1 MEDGTPKSYRSPVLK
16 WQLAVRWMIMRILGP
31 LVILAGVLRYYG
43 WL

>member
-1 MEDGTPKSYRSPVLK
+1 MHEGTTKPYRSPVLW

-31 LVILAGVLRYYG
+31 MFILAGVLRYYG

>member
-1 MEDGTPKSYRSPVLK
+1 MVEGTNKPYSPVLK

-31 LVILAGVLRYYG
+31 MTILAGLLRYFG